1 MSDVPAVVNKAQL
14 DLPEAWNRGGDVV
27 LAFAEHLETRW
38 RIAQM
43 LCKSGMIRQNKPE
56 AVMAIQLM
64 AFEMGVP
71 LMQALGGMYFVD
83 GKVALEGHLMD
94 ALAIQRCG
102 VTKTIVES
110 TDEVC
115 RLVLHREGWDDLPS
129 EYSQK
134 DAAQAGL
141 ISINDDGRVTAR
153 KSNWQRYRK
162 RMLYWRALSNGLSQI
177 APDYFGGV
185 YLSDE
190 LEDAAGVAR
199 MAQENRSTDEELDR
213 LMEKGTD
220 AVEPDGDE
228 MDMDEIEQMSRE
240 LAQARKADL
249 IDADREKEINT
260 LAVTGE
266 WAQAREA
273 WEGVRSLMLQAET
286 QGELV

>member
-1 MSDVPAVVNKAQL
+1 MSDVPVGLTKAQM

-27 LAFAEHLETRW
+27 LAFAEHMETRW

-56 AVMAIQLM
+56 AVMAIQLK

-110 TDEVC
+110 TDDMC

-129 EYSQK
+129 DYSVQ

-141 ISINDDGRVTAR
+141 VSINGDKVTAR

-190 LEDAAGVAR
+190 LEDAAAVAR
-199 MAQENRSTDEELDR
+199 MSDGNRSTDAELDR
-213 LMEKGTD
+213 LMSKGTEP
-220 AVEPDGDE
+220 VEPDAAE
-228 MDMDEIEQMSRE
+228 MDMDEIDQMSRE
-240 LAQARKADL
+240 LAQARKAEV
-249 IDADREKEINT
+249 IDAAREKEIST

-266 WAQAREA
+266 WAKAREA
-273 WEGVRSLMLQAET
+273 WEEVRSLVLQAET

>member
-1 MSDVPAVVNKAQL
+1 MSDVPVGLTKAQM
-14 DLPEAWNRGGDVV
+14 DLPEAWSRGGDVV
-27 LAFAEHLETRW
+27 LAFAEHLDTRW

-56 AVMAIQLM
+56 AVMAIQLK

-110 TDEVC
+110 TDQVC

-129 EYSQK
+129 EYGVE

-141 ISINDDGRVTAR
+141 VSINGDKVTAR

-190 LEDAAGVAR
+190 LEDAAAVAR
-199 MAQENRSTDEELDR
+199 MAGGNRSTDEELDR
-213 LMEKGTD
+213 LMSKGTD
-220 AVEPDGDE
+220 AVEPDADI
-228 MDMDEIEQMSRE
+228 MDEDEIDQMSRE
-240 LAQARKADL
+240 LAQARKAGV
-249 IDADREKEINT
+249 IDAAREKEIST

-266 WAQAREA
+266 WTKARDA
-273 WEGVRSLMLQAET
+273 WENVRSLVLQAET